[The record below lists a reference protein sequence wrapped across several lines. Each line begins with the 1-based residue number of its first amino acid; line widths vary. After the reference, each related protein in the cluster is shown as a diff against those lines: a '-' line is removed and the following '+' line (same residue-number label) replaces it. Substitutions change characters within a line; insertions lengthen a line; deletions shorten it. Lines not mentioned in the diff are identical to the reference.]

1 MATEFIN
8 GQWRIPN
15 DWNVDESNQ
24 NKISNYSMD
33 FSGVDGNI
41 NLGAGSPFNF
51 NNSDGDLPFSFS
63 MWFNRGDETMVN
75 ASALFAKNGDSNTPP
90 TQQYRVLYFSSKLR
104 LMIAPQ
110 GTGSGE
116 SFIEQ
121 TNTWVPNANQWYH
134 LVFTYDGG
142 GGNTSASGLKMYI
155 DKVEQTVSI
164 TQGSYDKMIT
174 TAAPLVIGSRSN
186 DSFYSIGSFDLFSVF
201 NYELTQA
208 QIDILYGDSAAGYFQ
223 VGNPMAITPN
233 PVAFYPLGDQD
244 LIFAGANWLVPNQVV
259 VRDSLVFDFS
269 ATQFIGCGNNSSINQ
284 VGTVFT
290 MSCWVN
296 TTSQVRG
303 SIMGT
308 FSPSNYGGYF
318 IELMPNGTVFGGFNE
333 NIFNS
338 SSKSSLATVDDG
350 NWHHVCY
357 TISGINTSDINVYI
371 DGVASNGLFGQQ
383 GIPTTANTTNSFQI
397 NNQSIIPSN
406 ARYIGLT
413 SNVQVF
419 TATLTGSEVSTLYN
433 NGIPLLILSSIPQNS
448 SLQGWWKL
456 NETTT
461 LISGL
466 WVVPDDSANTNGG
479 LSSGMTASNRVLSN
493 LPKAASRYVFNFTGL
508 DNWIDLGVGTLP
520 FNADVTDF
528 SVSCWVKSTQFGVS
542 GSNFVVFSN
551 GFGNAQGGINLG
563 STGSN
568 VTLTLQ
574 QISGGATIKNIATS
588 NFSTTNWN
596 HVLVTVT
603 SGGVNADRLKVY
615 VNGNV
620 FDFAMS
626 DSPVKFPDLAANQKP
641 FTIGSRNGVIPTV
654 GEFSNF
660 STFNKTLTAA
670 EAAIVYNNGSPNDI
684 SSLSPVGWWKLNSQD
699 TFDGTDW
706 TIKDYAGSNDGTSVG
721 MTSANLVLSDLPS
734 ENAGYSPYAI
744 ELNGT
749 DENFVVDNSSKDLNT
764 DFISISAW
772 FFQDNPA
779 ANSSFPA
786 IIINGFQGSGSSYW
800 GLVMRPGNVVR
811 VQLKL
816 TDSNGNTAFVIQDI
830 TETITTD
837 QWNHVAMTYDGTTL
851 KGYVNGVEETLSLV
865 TSAPGVTPIVTSSG
879 PILYSVPGMNSQDL
893 LIGKRGTD
901 SFRING
907 KLSNI
912 SIFSSGLST
921 AQVATIYNNGIPGD
935 ISSLNPLAWWELGSM
950 MGFNGVN
957 TYTALSNTDSNYA
970 AVSTS
975 NMDANNLVNGPGY
988 SDGGSGTSSLVIEK
1002 QAPYSFNN
1010 ALSESMAISNRDDS
1024 QASDPYP
1031 LMTELDL
1038 TGETSSYTFT
1048 TPILYTS
1055 GDISIDWGDGSAIQQ
1070 TGTISNTKLTHVYD
1084 TDAYPRPLIQWCR
1097 STDAG
1102 KISIFLVQGGVS
1114 RTTIS
1119 NLKQWGKSFNGTQI
1133 NFNSASNMVI
1143 TAQDIPDLS
1152 NLTSMASM
1160 FQNCSS
1166 ITTIPNIEKWDVSN
1180 KAVSAS
1186 AMFRFCSN
1194 FIATDLDN
1202 FADNIFTAQLAIFG
1216 ACSSLNSTS
1225 LSKWRTRGNMGE
1237 AFENMSSLDQD
1248 LSTKTVTRADTSTY
1262 IAWDISDCT
1271 SIFQLLDFNSGFTGT
1286 NPNIYNWDTSNIIGN
1301 GFGYLTLSAK
1311 INSDMST
1318 KQISTPN
1325 PYNAAYTAW
1334 DVSGGTNFISMF
1346 QGNSIFNQNLRTW
1359 QLNESTTGL
1368 SQMFTSTTAFSD
1380 DNYTD
1385 TLVGWAVYLYGLDN
1399 PPENLSL
1406 GNTTGLSFQT
1416 SRTVNSDDN
1425 GSTTTNYSS
1434 LYPSLFPETWTQA
1447 GDARDFLQETLG
1459 WSSTAGPL

>member
-51 NNSDGDLPFSFS
+51 NTADSDLPFSFS

-75 ASALFAKNGDSNTPP
+75 ASALFAKNSEGSL
-90 TQQYRVLYFSSKLR
+90 QQYRVLYFNQRLR

-110 GTGSGE
+110 GTGGSE
-116 SFIEQ
+116 SFIDL
-121 TNTWVPNANQWYH
+121 TNTWIPDANQWYH

-142 GGNTSASGLKMYI
+142 GEGTSASGLKMYI
-155 DKVEQTVSI
+155 DKVEQAVTI
-164 TQGSYDKMIT
+164 TQISTYTNMIT

-244 LIFAGANWLVPNQVV
+244 LIFAGANWLIPNQVAGT
-259 VRDSLVFDFS
+259 DSLVFNFS

-308 FSPSNYGGYF
+308 FNTTNYGGYF
-318 IELMPNGTVFGGFNE
+318 IELMANGTVFGGFNS
-333 NIFNS
+333 NLFNS
-338 SSKSSLATVDDG
+338 RAKFSLATVDDG

-357 TISGINTSDINVYI
+357 TISGTNTSDINVYI
-371 DGVASNGLFGQQ
+371 DGVASNGTFSQQ
-383 GIPTTANTTNSFQI
+383 GTPANANTTNSFQI
-397 NNQSIIPSN
+397 NNQSTSSS

-433 NGIPLLILSSIPQNS
+433 NGIPLLSLSSIPQNS

-461 LISGL
+461 LIAGL

-493 LPKAASRYVFNFTGL
+493 LPKA
-508 DNWIDLGVGTLP
+508 
-520 FNADVTDF
+520 
-528 SVSCWVKSTQFGVS
+528 S
-542 GSNFVVFSN
+542 G
-551 GFGNAQGGINLG
+551 
-563 STGSN
+563 
-568 VTLTLQ
+568 
-574 QISGGATIKNIATS
+574 
-588 NFSTTNWN
+588 
-596 HVLVTVT
+596 
-603 SGGVNADRLKVY
+603 
-615 VNGNV
+615 
-620 FDFAMS
+620 
-626 DSPVKFPDLAANQKP
+626 
-641 FTIGSRNGVIPTV
+641 
-654 GEFSNF
+654 
-660 STFNKTLTAA
+660 
-670 EAAIVYNNGSPNDI
+670 
-684 SSLSPVGWWKLNSQD
+684 
-699 TFDGTDW
+699 
-706 TIKDYAGSNDGTSVG
+706 
-721 MTSANLVLSDLPS
+721 
-734 ENAGYSPYAI
+734 GYSPYAI

-921 AQVATIYNNGIPGD
+921 AQMATIYNNGIPGD

-975 NMDANNLVNGPGY
+975 NMDADNVVNGPGY

-1038 TGETSSYTFT
+1038 TSETSSYTFT
-1048 TPILYTS
+1048 TPTLYTS

-1084 TDAYPRPLIQWCR
+1084 TDAYPRPLIQWGR

-1102 KISIFLVQGGVS
+1102 KISIFLVQSGVS

-1133 NFNSASNMVI
+1133 NFLSASNMVI

-1152 NLTSMASM
+1152 NVTTLASM

-1186 AMFRFCSN
+1186 SMFRSCSN

-1248 LSTKTVTRADTSTY
+1248 LSTKTVTRANTSTY

-1286 NPNIYNWDTSNIIGN
+1286 NPNISNWDTSNIIGN

-1325 PYNAAYTAW
+1325 PYNTAYTAW

-1385 TLVGWAVYLYGLDN
+1385 TLVGWAVYLYGVEN

-1406 GNTTGLSFQT
+1406 GNTTGLSFQS